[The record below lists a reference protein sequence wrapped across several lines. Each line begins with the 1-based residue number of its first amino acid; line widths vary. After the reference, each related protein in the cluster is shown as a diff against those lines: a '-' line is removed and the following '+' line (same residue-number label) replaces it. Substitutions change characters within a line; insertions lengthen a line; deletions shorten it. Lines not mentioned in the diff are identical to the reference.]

1 MTQLHNSINMLMH
14 SHTNRIG
21 RAKFGIVSALDY
33 KNGLVKVR
41 LQPENCETGWIC
53 DAAIS
58 VGEATI
64 YSPSPVGTHVFVDTA
79 HGDGDNYVVVSR
91 VFDSTTPPQTFTCLD
106 NQPVSVGQFGIKT
119 GNIEFFVD
127 KGGIKIISNVEI
139 TGNVTVSGDVKASGI
154 SLADHTH
161 SGVKAGTDS
170 TSPPQ

>member
-1 MTQLHNSINMLMH
+1 MLMH
-14 SHTNRIG
+14 SHINRIG

-41 LQPENCETGWIC
+41 LQPDNCETGWIC

-91 VFDSTTPPQTFTCLD
+91 VFDSTTPPQTFSCLK
-106 NQPVSVGQFGIKT
+106 NQPVSAGQLGIKT
-119 GNIEFFVD
+119 GNIEFCID
-127 KGGIKIISNVEI
+127 KNGIKIISDLEI
-139 TGNVTVSGDVKASGI
+139 TGNVTVSGDVKVSGI
-154 SLADHTH
+154 SLMHHTH
-161 SGVKAGTDS
+161 SGVKAGSDS
-170 TSPPQ
+170 TTPPQ